1 MFIGASVRSAGM
13 IAAVAAQAYNR
24 RKGARPGGRDASSGR
39 RNVTIVKACG
49 LILVLLLAGSA
60 SANESAMKE
69 LAPTGQL
76 RVALV
81 FAPSMS
87 IFFNVKE
94 ADGKPRGVTADLA
107 DALAKK
113 FNMPVENVLFPNS
126 GLAVDALEAG
136 SVDVAFMPVDEERKK
151 RIAFGPSYV
160 LGESTYMTTAAS
172 GAKTVEEVDRVGMRV
187 IGIANT
193 TTIRAAERT
202 LKNTKISAVPSVEE
216 AVAMLRD
223 GRADA
228 FALSRD
234 SLPTYV
240 KQIPGSRMTD
250 GAFQQIGIA
259 IAVARNKPLALAAVT
274 EFMEEA
280 KKNGTVRKAL
290 DKAGY
295 EVPVAP

>member
-1 MFIGASVRSAGM
+1 M
-13 IAAVAAQAYNR
+13 
-24 RKGARPGGRDASSGR
+24 
-39 RNVTIVKACG
+39 TILKACG
-49 LILVLLLAGSA
+49 LMLALLFAGSA

-69 LAPTGQL
+69 LNPTGKL
-76 RVALV
+76 RVGLV

-87 IFFNVKE
+87 IFFVVKE

-107 DALAKK
+107 EALGKK
-113 FNMPVENVLFPNS
+113 LNLPIENVLFPNS

-136 SVDVAFMPVDEERKK
+136 TIDVAFMPVDEERKQ
-151 RIAFGPSYV
+151 RIAFGPNYV
-160 LGESTYMTTAAS
+160 LGESTYMVTAAT
-172 GAKTVEEVDRVGMRV
+172 GAKTIEDVDKAGMRV

-193 TTIRAAERT
+193 TTIRAASRT
-202 LKNTKISAVPSVEE
+202 LKNTTISPVTSVGD

-223 GRADA
+223 GKADA

-240 KQIPGSRMTD
+240 KQVPGSRMTD

-259 IAVARNKPLALAAVT
+259 IAVGKNKPQALAAVT
-274 EFMEEA
+274 AFMNEA
-280 KKNGTVRKAL
+280 KKDGTVRKAL
-290 DKAGY
+290 DGAGY